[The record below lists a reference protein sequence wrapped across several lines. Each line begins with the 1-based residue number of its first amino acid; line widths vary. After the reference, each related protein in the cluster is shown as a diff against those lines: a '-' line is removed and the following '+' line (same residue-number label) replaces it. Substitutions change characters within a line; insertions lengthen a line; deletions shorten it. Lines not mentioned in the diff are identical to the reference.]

1 MLKKQGKKK
10 MKTTWSLTIGNGGE
24 NHTGMEFLGKRRQ
37 RGEGWDIDRLLAA
50 KDILENIFGKKVEV
64 FNLNELCLGEVEIPE
79 QKRPKDAYL
88 MVVRNFLTK
97 EVHENFKKELSSYE
111 WDRKYFDTRR
121 QKVLNKHARANVCY
135 GKTGRASDFENKKG
149 TIIGFDQSPL
159 VERLLRVVEILM
171 NDKDLIVEGNQ
182 YDDVD
187 KNGIGP
193 HGDTERVLVAC
204 LRVGEAMTM
213 KFGMFNDC
221 LMKGKSFKTI
231 INGGDL
237 YFMSEEA
244 VGAEWKHRS
253 KWTWRHAAGA
263 KKYLKMKGEVE
274 KDTPKQLGKTPEK
287 TPQKTQEKIKFKKM
301 KKTKT
306 KMKKQKL

>member
-1 MLKKQGKKK
+1 MLKTQGKKK
-10 MKTTWSLTIGNGGE
+10 MKKTWSLTIGNGGE
-24 NHTGMEFLGKRRQ
+24 NHTGMEFLGKRRKK
-37 RGEGWDIDRLLAA
+37 GEGWTIDRLLGA
-50 KDILENIFGKKVEV
+50 KDVLENIFGKKVEV
-64 FNLNELCLGEVEIPE
+64 FNLNELCLENVEIPE
-79 QKRPKDAYL
+79 QQRPKDAYL

-135 GKTGRASDFENKKG
+135 GKKGRAADYENKKG

-159 VERLLRVVEILM
+159 VGKLLNVVEILM
-171 NDKDLIVEGNQ
+171 NDEGLIVEGNQ
-182 YDDVD
+182 YDNVD

-204 LRVGEAMTM
+204 LRVGHAMTM
-213 KFGMFNDC
+213 KFGMFNNC
-221 LMKGKSFKTI
+221 LMKGKSFQTI

-237 YFMSEEA
+237 YFMSEDA

-263 KKYLKMKGEVE
+263 PKYLKMKGEVVEE
-274 KDTPKQLGKTPEK
+274 KETSEKKQG
-287 TPQKTQEKIKFKKM
+287 KIKFKKN
-301 KKTKT
+301 KKYN
-306 KMKKQKL
+306 